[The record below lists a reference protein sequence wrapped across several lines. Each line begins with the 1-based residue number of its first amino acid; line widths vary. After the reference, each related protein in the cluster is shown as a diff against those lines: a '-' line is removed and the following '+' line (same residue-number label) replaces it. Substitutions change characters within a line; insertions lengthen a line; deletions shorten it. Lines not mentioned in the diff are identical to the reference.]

1 MVATGAPRS
10 QVTRQQRQK
19 AASIYR
25 EYDRRREENRTL
37 LSEKAPQERRSI
49 ALYHRAKRIL
59 MKNAFIPLI
68 FRLFVL
74 LTSVTALA
82 LGASIFRRFI
92 LKYSGSKSRCR
103 EGPTTY
109 MAVVVGGI
117 AVVYTSYIAWDEFSS
132 KPLGL
137 RRPSSKLKLLL
148 LDLIFIIFMSANVSL
163 AFAALWSDSFPC
175 GTEQQSC
182 PLEPSICRRQRALVS
197 VLMIAIVAWSST
209 FVVSLARLV
218 FQVNTTR
225 GTLP

>member
-1 MVATGAPRS
+1 MVATGAPRT

-25 EYDRRREENRTL
+25 EYDRRREETRNL
-37 LSEKAPQERRSI
+37 LSEKPPKERRSM

-59 MKNAFIPLI
+59 MKNAFIPLF
-68 FRLFVL
+68 FRLFIL

-82 LGASIFRRFI
+82 LGVSILRRFI
-92 LKYSGSKSRCR
+92 YLYPDRSNCR
-103 EGPTTY
+103 RGPTTY
-109 MAVVVGGI
+109 MAVVVGCV
-117 AVVYTSYIAWDEFSS
+117 AVMYTSYIAWDEFSS

-163 AFAALWSDSFPC
+163 AFEALESDSFPC
-175 GTEQQSC
+175 GTSEQSC
-182 PLEPSICRRQRALVS
+182 PFEPRICRRQRALVS
-197 VLMIAIVAWSST
+197 VLMIAIVAWLST
-209 FVVSLARLV
+209 FTVSLARLV
-218 FQVNTTR
+218 FQVNTTG